1 MASGC
6 KQNSE
11 IYLLQPE
18 LSNETAL
25 KQILELVS
33 IKLID

>member
-1 MASGC
+1 MASGR
-6 KQNSE
+6 KQNSD

-18 LSNETAL
+18 LLSETAL